1 MNSNNDI
8 VAPFSNRAG
17 TSQALYDGE
26 PLSYS
31 PSFQELELAKLYPH
45 EVSFSKNGGVGV
57 AVAVAAAVAVAVI
70 VAIALEIVA
79 AYE

>member
-1 MNSNNDI
+1 MNSKNDI
-8 VAPFSNRAG
+8 VASFSNRAG
-17 TSQALYDGE
+17 TSQAIYYGE

-31 PSFQELELAKLYPH
+31 PSFQELELAKLYMN
-45 EVSFSKNGGVGV
+45 EVTFSKNGGVGR

-79 AYE
+79 AFE